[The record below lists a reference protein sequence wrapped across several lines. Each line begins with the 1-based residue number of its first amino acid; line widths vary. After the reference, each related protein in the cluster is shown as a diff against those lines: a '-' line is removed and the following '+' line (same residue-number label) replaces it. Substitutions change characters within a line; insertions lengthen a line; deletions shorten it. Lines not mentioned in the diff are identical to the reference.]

1 MNNDLFFPPEA
12 TMHPLLNCLKLWLLF
27 RSAACIA
34 LLIYRGAR
42 PSPLPP
48 PYEDSS
54 PLWSPGP
61 RPRAGDPPGPTPL
74 LWGIPWR
81 SCRRARSW
89 RKSSSS
95 AEGRRM
101 NPGLENSWVG
111 CSTGFECLL
120 ITWGTSEMHW
130 NELFVFLFL
139 SLIARVFSRSWA
151 WQQFYVLTYCSG
163 AIALFWSP
171 TCHLCRPYIY
181 SIAFIIQLP
190 L

>member
-34 LLIYRGAR
+34 LLICRGAR
-42 PSPLPP
+42 PSPPPP

-101 NPGLENSWVG
+101 NPGLENSWAG
-111 CSTGFECLL
+111 LLDWLWMPFNYLGDLRDALKLTFCLFIF
-120 ITWGTSEMHW
+120 ITDSQS
-130 NELFVFLFL
+130 F
-139 SLIARVFSRSWA
+139 
-151 WQQFYVLTYCSG
+151 Q
-163 AIALFWSP
+163 
-171 TCHLCRPYIY
+171 
-181 SIAFIIQLP
+181 
-190 L
+190 